1 MRHLAGGVSVIT
13 AGRGKDI
20 TGMTV
25 TSVSSLSVDPPS
37 LVVSINR
44 ASSSW
49 PLLKRHGFF
58 GVNILTADQL
68 EVAERF
74 TGKGGLKGAERFA
87 GAAWTTRGSGV
98 PLLVGALA
106 AIDCEAEDI
115 IERHSHA
122 IVIGRV
128 LDLRLSSRTAALAYW
143 QGQYVA
149 IDQNEDA
156 LRLAEVSVPAPR
168 ERIELHTSLGRAP
181 ERWRFSS
188 QPKSFPSP
196 ALREPGK
203 QRGTQLFQIALAVAE
218 FRLATTAL
226 SPLDEDAIRGHV
238 AGSFYWPIGALA
250 IGYLA
255 LYAYAGLHR
264 TRFAAGRS
272 DSHFPQDR
280 TAPELFCGIARDG
293 EERPDRCNVRMVRAA
308 TYPRPFIP
316 GWLNSR
322 PRSCTFRNRN
332 LEIPGCDRFADDPG
346 MTAG

>member
-1 MRHLAGGVSVIT
+1 MNTAIRAIKVDHDVASDDFRSAMRHLAGGVSVIT
-13 AGRGKDI
+13 VGRGKDI

-49 PLLKRHGFF
+49 PLLERHGFF

-68 EVAERF
+68 DVAERF

-87 GAAWTTRGSGV
+87 GATWTTAASGV

-156 LRLAEVSVPAPR
+156 VRLAEVSVPAPR
-168 ERIELHTSLGRAP
+168 
-181 ERWRFSS
+181 
-188 QPKSFPSP
+188 
-196 ALREPGK
+196 
-203 QRGTQLFQIALAVAE
+203 
-218 FRLATTAL
+218 
-226 SPLDEDAIRGHV
+226 
-238 AGSFYWPIGALA
+238 
-250 IGYLA
+250 
-255 LYAYAGLHR
+255 
-264 TRFAAGRS
+264 
-272 DSHFPQDR
+272 DR
-280 TAPELFCGIARDG
+280 RKF
-293 EERPDRCNVRMVRAA
+293 
-308 TYPRPFIP
+308 
-316 GWLNSR
+316 
-322 PRSCTFRNRN
+322 
-332 LEIPGCDRFADDPG
+332 
-346 MTAG
+346 